1 MKFQLLI
8 AKKFM
13 LGGAGSGPS
22 RLNGWISI
30 IGMIIGAFAILIS
43 LSVMNG
49 FEKRVIEKLIGF
61 EGDIRITSNVDN
73 NLEKIFNEINSDPS
87 IDKALLYKE
96 RIGMIFAENDSKRIV
111 TFKSIDIENLDSFY
125 NIDFIN
131 KGIDNAGQSI
141 VIGNLLA
148 QRLNVSVGDPL
159 TIMSPIDQSSS
170 LGLPILL
177 DVKVGKI
184 FNSQVLDFD
193 DRIVFINKE
202 MGNRIFLRKKNYDGI
217 DLRLIDRK
225 NLSSIVLKIK
235 NDFKNISV
243 YSWEDLHKALI
254 NAMRLER
261 LGALAVL
268 CLIILVSSFNLISTL
283 VLVIIQK
290 IRQIGILR
298 AIGVS
303 NLDIRKIIVTQ
314 GVLIGGVGVFIGTL
328 LSLLLIIIQNIYG
341 VIPIPSDIYFI
352 SELPMIINIK
362 DIFLVS
368 FISLIFIIFS
378 SLIASRQAVKIGIR
392 ESLQWEK

>member
-96 RIGMIFAENDSKRIV
+96 RIGMIFAKNDSKRIV

-314 GVLIGGVGVFIGTL
+314 GVLIGGVGVFIGTV

-352 SELPMIINIK
+352 SELPMIINLN

>member
-96 RIGMIFAENDSKRIV
+96 RIGMIFAKNDSKRIV

-314 GVLIGGVGVFIGTL
+314 GVLIGGIGVFIGIL

-352 SELPMIINIK
+352 SELPMIINLN

>member
-1 MKFQLLI
+1 
-8 AKKFM
+8 
-13 LGGAGSGPS
+13 
-22 RLNGWISI
+22 
-30 IGMIIGAFAILIS
+30 
-43 LSVMNG
+43 
-49 FEKRVIEKLIGF
+49 
-61 EGDIRITSNVDN
+61 
-73 NLEKIFNEINSDPS
+73 
-87 IDKALLYKE
+87 
-96 RIGMIFAENDSKRIV
+96 
-111 TFKSIDIENLDSFY
+111 
-125 NIDFIN
+125 
-131 KGIDNAGQSI
+131 
-141 VIGNLLA
+141 LA

-352 SELPMIINIK
+352 SELPMIINLN

>member
-96 RIGMIFAENDSKRIV
+96 RIGMILAKDDSKRIV

-131 KGIDNAGQSI
+131 KGLSI
-141 VIGNLLA
+141 SKDGIAIGYLLA
-148 QRLNVSVGDPL
+148 QRLNVDVGDPL
-159 TIMSPIDQSSS
+159 TIMSPIDQSNSF
-170 LGLPILL
+170 GLPILIN
-177 DVKVGKI
+177 VKVGKI

-193 DRIVFINKE
+193 DRLVFISKE
-202 MGNRIFLRKKNYDGI
+202 RGDRILLRKKSYDGI
-217 DLRLIDRK
+217 DIRLNDK
-225 NLSSIVLKIK
+225 EELSSVILKMQ
-235 NDFKNISV
+235 NDYKNISV
-243 YSWEDLHKALI
+243 YSWEDLHEALI
-254 NAMRLER
+254 TAMRLER

-290 IRQIGILR
+290 VRQIGILR
-298 AIGVS
+298 AIGA
-303 NLDIRKIIVTQ
+303 NNKHIRKIIITQ
-314 GVLIGGVGVFIGTL
+314 GMLIGGIGAFIGIL
-328 LSLLLIIIQNIYG
+328 ASLLLITIQNVYG
-341 VIPIPSDIYFI
+341 IISIPSDIYFI
-352 SELPMIINIK
+352 SQLPMIINSN
-362 DIFLVS
+362 DIFVVVL
-368 FISLIFIIFS
+368 ISLMFIIVS
-378 SLIASRQAVKIGIR
+378 SLIASKQAVKIGIR

>member
-303 NLDIRKIIVTQ
+303 NLDIRKIIVAQ

-328 LSLLLIIIQNIYG
+328 LSILLIRIQNIYG

-352 SELPMIINIK
+352 SELPMIINLN

>member
-96 RIGMIFAENDSKRIV
+96 RIGMIFAKNDSKRIV

-170 LGLPILL
+170 LGLPTLL

-314 GVLIGGVGVFIGTL
+314 GVLIGGIGVLIGTL

-362 DIFLVS
+362 DIFIVS

>member
-96 RIGMIFAENDSKRIV
+96 RIGMIFAKNDSKRIV

-125 NIDFIN
+125 YIDFIN

-314 GVLIGGVGVFIGTL
+314 GVLIGGIGVLIGTL

-352 SELPMIINIK
+352 SELPMIINFN

>member
-352 SELPMIINIK
+352 SELPMIINLN

>member
-96 RIGMIFAENDSKRIV
+96 RIGMIFAKNDSKRIV

-225 NLSSIVLKIK
+225 NLS
-235 NDFKNISV
+235 
-243 YSWEDLHKALI
+243 
-254 NAMRLER
+254 
-261 LGALAVL
+261 
-268 CLIILVSSFNLISTL
+268 
-283 VLVIIQK
+283 IQ
-290 IRQIGILR
+290 
-298 AIGVS
+298 
-303 NLDIRKIIVTQ
+303 
-314 GVLIGGVGVFIGTL
+314 
-328 LSLLLIIIQNIYG
+328 IY
-341 VIPIPSDIYFI
+341 I
-352 SELPMIINIK
+352 
-362 DIFLVS
+362 
-368 FISLIFIIFS
+368 
-378 SLIASRQAVKIGIR
+378 
-392 ESLQWEK
+392 

>member
-61 EGDIRITSNVDN
+61 EGDIRITSKVDN

-96 RIGMIFAENDSKRIV
+96 RIGMIFAKNDSKRIV

-352 SELPMIINIK
+352 SELPMIINLN

>member
-1 MKFQLLI
+1 
-8 AKKFM
+8 M

-314 GVLIGGVGVFIGTL
+314 GVLIGGVGVFIGAL
-328 LSLLLIIIQNIYG
+328 LSILLIRIQNIYG

-352 SELPMIINIK
+352 SELPMIINFN

-368 FISLIFIIFS
+368 FISLIFIILS

>member
-96 RIGMIFAENDSKRIV
+96 RIGMIFAKNDSKRIV

-170 LGLPILL
+170 IGLPILL

-352 SELPMIINIK
+352 SELPMIINLN

>member
-131 KGIDNAGQSI
+131 KGIDNSGQSI

-352 SELPMIINIK
+352 SELPMIINLN

-392 ESLQWEK
+392 ESLHWEK

>member
-96 RIGMIFAENDSKRIV
+96 RIGMIFAKNDSKRIV

-314 GVLIGGVGVFIGTL
+314 GVLIGGIGVLIGTL
-328 LSLLLIIIQNIYG
+328 LSLLLIMIQNIYG

-352 SELPMIINIK
+352 SELPMIINLN

>member
-96 RIGMIFAENDSKRIV
+96 RIGMIFAKNDSKRIV

-202 MGNRIFLRKKNYDGI
+202 MGNRIFLRKKNYDAI
-217 DLRLIDRK
+217 DLRLIDRR

-314 GVLIGGVGVFIGTL
+314 GVLIGGIGVLIGTL

-352 SELPMIINIK
+352 SELPMIINLN

>member
-96 RIGMIFAENDSKRIV
+96 RIGMIFAKNDSKRIV

-314 GVLIGGVGVFIGTL
+314 GVLIGGVGVFIGIL

-352 SELPMIINIK
+352 SELPMIINLN

-378 SLIASRQAVKIGIR
+378 SFIASRQAVKIGIR

>member
-96 RIGMIFAENDSKRIV
+96 RIGMIFAKNDSKRIV
-111 TFKSIDIENLDSFY
+111 TFKSIDLENLDSFY

-328 LSLLLIIIQNIYG
+328 LSLLLIKIQNIYG

-352 SELPMIINIK
+352 SELPMIINLN